1 MAFVTFGISKAI
13 FNALRK
19 YFIISAS
26 QLRAGACGLVGVL
39 VDKTDKYRLEQDL
52 DVEPERPVA
61 HVEQVGIDTLL
72 HLLERVGLATV
83 AEHLRVACDAGLGQ
97 VP

>member
-1 MAFVTFGISKAI
+1 VRYVLFTK
-13 FNALRK
+13 RT
-19 YFIISAS
+19 AS

-39 VDKTDKYRLEQDL
+39 VDKPDKDRLEQDL
-52 DVEPERPVA
+52 DVEPDRPVA

-83 AEHLRVACDAGLGQ
+83 AEHLRVACDTGLG
-97 VP
+97 

>member
-1 MAFVTFGISKAI
+1 M
-13 FNALRK
+13 
-19 YFIISAS
+19 
-26 QLRAGACGLVGVL
+26 CGLVGVL
-39 VDKTDKYRLEQDL
+39 VDKPDKDRLDEDL

-83 AEHLRVACDAGLGQ
+83 AEYLRVACDTGFG
-97 VP
+97 